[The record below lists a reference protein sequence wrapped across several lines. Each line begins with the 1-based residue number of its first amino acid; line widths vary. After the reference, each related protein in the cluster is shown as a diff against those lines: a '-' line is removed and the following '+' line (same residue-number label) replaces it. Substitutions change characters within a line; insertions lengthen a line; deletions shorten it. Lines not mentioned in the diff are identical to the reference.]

1 MEERTKRM
9 LVQTDRPGCFDDDLL
24 CRWTYE
30 VTGRVWLAESSDL
43 VVAPVRIALIVM
55 IALIARWMV
64 HRTIDRMVRRHV
76 VGGTPAVLRPLPERL
91 RQTVQEVTSL
101 PPERRKQRVEAIG
114 SVLRGASTVSL
125 FAVVVLLA
133 LSELRINLAP
143 LLAGAG
149 IVGVALGFG
158 AQSLVRDVLAGL
170 FILLE
175 DQYGVGDL
183 IDVGE
188 ASGTVQAVGLRV
200 TTLRDLQGVVW
211 YVPNGEI
218 RRVGNRSHDPATVIV
233 EMPIGF
239 APLTEATAALHRGAQ
254 RLADDAEWGPRLVE
268 QPAIVGV
275 ERVTVEGAVI
285 RTVVKTRADD
295 QWQVARE
302 LRRRQVEAMAEAGV
316 AAHILAARAY
326 PHANRTD

>member
-1 MEERTKRM
+1 M
-9 LVQTDRPGCFDDDLL
+9 LAQTDRPGCFDDDLL

-30 VTGRVWLAESSDL
+30 VTGRPWLAESSDL
-43 VVAPVRIALIVM
+43 VVAPVRIALIVV
-55 IALIARWMV
+55 IALIVRWMV
-64 HRTIDRMVRRHV
+64 FRTIDRLVRRHI
-76 VGGTPAVLRPLPERL
+76 VGKTPVVLRPLPERL
-91 RQTVQEVTSL
+91 RLTVQEVTSL
-101 PPERRKQRVEAIG
+101 PPERRRQRVETIG
-114 SVLRGASTVSL
+114 SVLRGASTVAL
-125 FAVVVLLA
+125 FALVVLLA
-133 LSELRINLAP
+133 LSELRVNLAP

-175 DQYGVGDL
+175 DQYGIGDL

-200 TTLRDLQGVVW
+200 TTLRDLRGVVW

-233 EMPIGF
+233 EVPVGF
-239 APLTEATAALHRGAQ
+239 ATLAEATEALHRGAQ
-254 RLADDAEWGPRLVE
+254 RLADDPEWGPRLVE
-268 QPAIVGV
+268 QPVILGV

-285 RTVVKTRADD
+285 RTVVKSRAED

-302 LRRRQVEAMAEAGV
+302 LRRHQTDALAEAGI
-316 AAHILAARAY
+316 AAQILAARVY
-326 PHANRTD
+326 PHADRTD